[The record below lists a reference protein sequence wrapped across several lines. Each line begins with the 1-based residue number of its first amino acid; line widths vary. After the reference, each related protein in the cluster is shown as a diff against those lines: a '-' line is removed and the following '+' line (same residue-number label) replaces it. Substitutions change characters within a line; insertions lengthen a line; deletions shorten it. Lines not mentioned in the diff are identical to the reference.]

1 MTIMSTI
8 KNPMQMSGRRVLVT
22 GASSGLGRAV
32 AVLLSELD
40 CKVVLCARDAAR
52 LTETRQA
59 LAGDG
64 HAVEVFDLG
73 EIDTIPGWMKIL
85 AERHGAFDGLVHS
98 AGVLTTK
105 PLKLLSA
112 ADWDKAMRVNV
123 VAGSALAKGFRQRG
137 VCAAAGSIVYL
148 SSVMGLVGQPGQSLY
163 SATKGALVAMARSLA
178 LELARE
184 NIRVNCVA
192 PAVVMAGMSEQLKQ
206 NVSPEQF
213 AQITAT
219 HPLGLGRAEDVANA
233 AVFLLADSS
242 RWVTGTT
249 LVVDGGYTAH

>member
-1 MTIMSTI
+1 MSVA
-8 KNPMQMSGRRVLVT
+8 KNPMQMTGRRVLVT

-32 AVLLSELD
+32 AVLLTELD
-40 CKVVLCARDAAR
+40 CKVVLCARDVAR
-52 LTETRQA
+52 LAEARQA
-59 LAGDG
+59 LAGEG
-64 HAVEVFDLG
+64 HAVEIFDLS
-73 EIDTIPGWMKIL
+73 DVDAIPGWMKTV
-85 AERHGAFDGLVHS
+85 AERHGPLDGLVHS

-105 PLKLLSA
+105 PLKLLGA
-112 ADWDKAMRVNV
+112 GDWEKAMRVNV

-137 VCAAAGSIVYL
+137 VYAGAGSIVYL

-163 SATKGALVAMARSLA
+163 SATKGALVAMTRSLA

-192 PAVVMAGMSEQLKQ
+192 PAVVMAGMSEQLQQ
-206 NVSPEQF
+206 NVTPEQF

-219 HPLGLGRAEDVANA
+219 HPLGLGLAEDVANA
-233 AVFLLADSS
+233 AAFLLADTG
-242 RWVTGTT
+242 RWITGTT

>member
-1 MTIMSTI
+1 
-8 KNPMQMSGRRVLVT
+8 MQMTGRRVLVT

-32 AVLLSELD
+32 AVLLAELD

-52 LTETRQA
+52 LAETRQA
-59 LAGDG
+59 LAGEG
-64 HAVEVFDLG
+64 HAVEVFDLN
-73 EIDTIPGWMKIL
+73 DVDAIPGWMKTL
-85 AERHGAFDGLVHS
+85 AERHGPLDGLVHS

-105 PLKLLSA
+105 PLKLLGA
-112 ADWDKAMRVNV
+112 ADWEKAMRVNV

-137 VCAAAGSIVYL
+137 VCTGTGSIVYL

-163 SATKGALVAMARSLA
+163 SATKGALVAMTRSLA

-192 PAVVMAGMSEQLKQ
+192 PAVVLAGMSEQLQQ
-206 NVSPEQF
+206 NVTPEQF
-213 AQITAT
+213 AQITAM
-219 HPLGLGRAEDVANA
+219 HPLGLGRGEDVAHA
-233 AVFLLADSS
+233 AAFLLGGGS
-242 RWVTGTT
+242 RWITGTT